1 MIISLRDTKD
11 RKLSFE
17 SLSASKMVDAGGVSL
32 ADLGG
37 VEGFDRSGEKDQ
49 LYALQLPDGVYKRK
63 KFAPPP
69 PGR

>member
-1 MIISLRDTKD
+1 
-11 RKLSFE
+11 
-17 SLSASKMVDAGGVSL
+17 MVDAGGVTL

-37 VEGFDRSGEKDQ
+37 VEGFDKSGEKDQ

-69 PGR
+69 LVAKIRRYLASRPTAAS